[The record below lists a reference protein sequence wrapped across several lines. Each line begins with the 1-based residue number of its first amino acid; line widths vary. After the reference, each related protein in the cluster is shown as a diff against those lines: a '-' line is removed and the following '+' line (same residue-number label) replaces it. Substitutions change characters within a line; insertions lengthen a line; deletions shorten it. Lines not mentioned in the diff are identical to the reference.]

1 MLCYA
6 CNKKSQ
12 SPIITVSL
20 ALGSTKV
27 IHILI
32 KQHQALNLLTDSIKM
47 MIVLPSAL
55 LKNRVNYFQI
65 EYALK

>member
-1 MLCYA
+1 M
-6 CNKKSQ
+6 
-12 SPIITVSL
+12 
-20 ALGSTKV
+20 GSTKV

-32 KQHQALNLLTDSIKM
+32 KQHQALNFLTDSIKI